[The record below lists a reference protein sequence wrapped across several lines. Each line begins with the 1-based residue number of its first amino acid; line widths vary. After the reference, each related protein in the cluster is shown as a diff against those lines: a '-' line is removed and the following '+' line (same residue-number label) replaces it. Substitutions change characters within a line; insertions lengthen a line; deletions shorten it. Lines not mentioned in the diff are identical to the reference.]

1 MATVVFYSTSL
12 CPYCALA
19 RRLLE
24 RRGVEYQ
31 ERRLTRR
38 AADRERLAEIAGG
51 GRTYPQV
58 LIDGEPVGGYRE
70 LRRLERDGTL
80 GRILGEAG

>member
-12 CPYCALA
+12 CAYCALA
-19 RRLLE
+19 KRLLE
-24 RRGVEYQ
+24 RRGVDYE

-38 AADRERLAEIAGG
+38 SVDRARLAEVAGG
-51 GRTYPQV
+51 GRTFPQV

-70 LRRLERDGTL
+70 LRRLDRDGTL
-80 GRILGEAG
+80 ERMLG